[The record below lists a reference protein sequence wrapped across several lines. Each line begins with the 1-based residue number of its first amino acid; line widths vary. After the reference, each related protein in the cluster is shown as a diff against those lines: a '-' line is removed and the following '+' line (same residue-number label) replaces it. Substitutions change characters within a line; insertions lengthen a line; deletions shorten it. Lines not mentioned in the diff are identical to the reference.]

1 MRNDYKPWKRKGF
14 DKGGSTTP
22 HVEAKAKS
30 KRWEKIKEKVESRVR
45 PNVKK
50 WKQMAKDALK

>member
-30 KRWEKIKEKVESRVR
+30 KRWEKIKEKVVS
-45 PNVKK
+45 KK
-50 WKQMAKDALK
+50 TISQNCSLWRGG

>member
-1 MRNDYKPWKRKGF
+1 MRNDHKSWKRKGF

-22 HVEAKAKS
+22 HVETKAKS
-30 KRWEKIKEKVESRVR
+30 KRFEKLKSLVEGATR
-45 PNVKK
+45 PKIKK